1 MDETQ
6 RAVLVGCLVSAALG
20 VGGVFFYWHWTEQR
34 ESLEAD
40 RMAAVSRCEET
51 IRLTNKYSLVLT
63 DERVRTALE
72 CSERFPQ
79 FAWFK
84 KLFDE
89 RSPNSPTR
97 KPDN

>member
-6 RAVLVGCLVSAALG
+6 RAVLVGCLISAVLG
-20 VGGVFFYWHWTEQR
+20 VGGAFFYWHWTEQR
-34 ESLEAD
+34 KLEEAN
-40 RMAAVSRCEET
+40 RLVEIAMCEEQ
-51 IRLTNKYSLVLT
+51 IRLTNKYSLVLS
-63 DERVRTALE
+63 DEKVRTALE

-84 KLFDE
+84 ELFDE